1 MSVLRRLTWLAF
13 PLLSMAFNV
22 QANTAPAQLNKAEL
36 EQRFAKLGLQ
46 VEEIKPSD
54 INGLLEVQRLVV
66 CCSLRLMVSTL
77 SRVLCMRW
85 MVMVVMLMCW
95 LNAKRHSTPRKL
107 PHYKTA

>member
-46 VEEIKPSD
+46 VEEIKTSD
-54 INGLLEVQRLVV
+54 INGLLEVQTSGGVLFSSPDGEHFIAGNSV
-66 CCSLRLMVSTL
+66 CAG
-77 SRVLCMRW
+77 W
-85 MVMVVMLMCW
+85 
-95 LNAKRHSTPRKL
+95 
-107 PHYKTA
+107 